1 MPAPIERGIRRGEAH
16 RFAMKLYINQVELAQ
31 TNKGRDTASPG
42 AGDRL
47 MPVMAGIGGGT
58 AAFEQYT

>member
-1 MPAPIERGIRRGEAH
+1 MPAPIERGIRCGEAH
-16 RFAMKLYINQVELAQ
+16 RFAIQLYINQVELVQ
-31 TNKGRDTASPG
+31 INKGRDTASPG

-47 MPVMAGIGGGT
+47 MPVMAGIGWGT

>member
-1 MPAPIERGIRRGEAH
+1 MPAPIERGIRCGEAH
-16 RFAMKLYINQVELAQ
+16 RFAMKLYINQVELVQ